1 MRLVAAI
8 GSYSIDV
15 IDLGVAEGV
24 KKRMPFE
31 RQAASR
37 AS

>member
-1 MRLVAAI
+1 M
-8 GSYSIDV
+8 DV
-15 IDLGVAEGV
+15 IDLSVAQGVV
-24 KKRMPFE
+24 KRMPFE

>member
-1 MRLVAAI
+1 MRLVAAT
-8 GSYSIDV
+8 GSYREDV
-15 IDLGVAEGV
+15 IDLSVAPGV

>member
-1 MRLVAAI
+1 MRLVAATGRI
-8 GSYSIDV
+8 GRDV
-15 IDLGVAEGV
+15 IDLGVAPGV